1 MKIEDIKTI
10 LDSGDVQ
17 RYHAMTCVKNKQ
29 TNSQHQWR
37 ASMILGFIYNK
48 PISYQMLMACLLHD
62 FYEIFTGD
70 IPSTVKWEH
79 PEIKK
84 IVDSIEEDLAMA
96 HEMYVPSQEE
106 KDAIKIA
113 DCLEMITF
121 LAENTSIVNSANA
134 RKKMLNHIECILNK
148 EQYKFTQVFNSDNIY
163 KIIGEYSAR

>member
-1 MKIEDIKTI
+1 
-10 LDSGDVQ
+10 
-17 RYHAMTCVKNKQ
+17 
-29 TNSQHQWR
+29 
-37 ASMILGFIYNK
+37 
-48 PISYQMLMACLLHD
+48 MLMACLLHD

-96 HEMYVPSQEE
+96 HEMYVPNQEE

-134 RKKMLNHIECILNK
+134 RKKMLNHIESILNK
-148 EQYKFTQVFNSDNIY
+148 EQYKFKQIFNSDNIY
-163 KIIGEYSAR
+163 KIVGEYSAR

>member
-17 RYHAMTCVKNKQ
+17 RYHAMVCVKNKQ

-48 PISYQMLMACLLHD
+48 PISYQMLMACMLHD

-84 IVDSIEEDLAMA
+84 IVDEIEDDLAIA
-96 HEMYVPSQEE
+96 HEMYVPTQEE

-121 LAENTSIVNSANA
+121 LAENVSIVNSVKA
-134 RKKMLNHIECILNK
+134 RKIMVNHIESILNK
-148 EQYKFTQVFNSDNIY
+148 EPYKFKNVFNSDNIY
-163 KIIGEYSAR
+163 KIIGEYSAK